1 MSEQEYAKIIAKNLR
16 NIMYLNNKSQSDVAK
31 ALHISKSTLSSWMN
45 GTRIPRMKNIDMLC
59 HYFNV
64 TRAEIMEENDDV
76 PNTGLN
82 AEYYDG
88 ETLEMA
94 QALYDDP
101 NLRALMKAAMLVN
114 KDSITS
120 LTQLLYNMK
129 ETNPDG

>member
-1 MSEQEYAKIIAKNLR
+1 MTKGERIKELRQSIGLSQVDLANKIGVSKQTLYKYENDIVTNIPSDKIEQLSFILQTTPEY
-16 NIMYLNNKSQSDVAK
+16 IMGW
-31 ALHISKSTLSSWMN
+31 T
-45 GTRIPRMKNIDMLC
+45 
-59 HYFNV
+59 
-64 TRAEIMEENDDV
+64 ENDDV

-101 NLRALMKAAMLVN
+101 NLRALMKAAMSIN